1 MICRVRVSL
10 KHVHTD
16 NIGHTDARTH
26 SRIHT
31 DKYVNVFLS
40 LSWIII
46 VVTLQFKIQ
55 NSCISL
61 DYCTVIIVILVL
73 YNAPEAPQ
81 FVSGNFYCS

>member
-10 KHVHTD
+10 KHVHID

-55 NSCISL
+55 NSCISVE
-61 DYCTVIIVILVL
+61 YCTIIIVILVL
-73 YNAPEAPQ
+73 CYAVEAPH
-81 FVSGNFYCS
+81 VVLGN